1 MTDNAFAYRRSAA
14 WRQALAGLDADARFT
29 RPHRLGTA
37 NLVVDG
43 TFGGAAL
50 VALIQVTA
58 IVVGHVLAVVLA
70 HDRAV
75 RLLPHRHAVVGQLP
89 MLLLMVGYTVG
100 GLALLFAG

>member
-1 MTDNAFAYRRSAA
+1 LLFIGQSTLIQLSDP
-14 WRQALAGLDADARFT
+14 LGTGADW
-29 RPHRLGTA
+29 LGTA

-43 TFGGAAL
+43 TFRGAAL

>member
-1 MTDNAFAYRRSAA
+1 LFIGQSTLIQLSDP
-14 WRQALAGLDADARFT
+14 LGTGADW
-29 RPHRLGTA
+29 LGTA

-100 GLALLFAG
+100 GLALPFAG

>member
-1 MTDNAFAYRRSAA
+1 MTAARLQCDHGSSRRGA
-14 WRQALAGLDADARFT
+14 W
-29 RPHRLGTA
+29 LGTA

-43 TFGGAAL
+43 RSGGAAL

-75 RLLPHRHAVVGQLP
+75 RLPSST
-89 MLLLMVGYTVG
+89 GYRPC
-100 GLALLFAG
+100 

>member
-1 MTDNAFAYRRSAA
+1 MLFIGQSTLIQLSDP
-14 WRQALAGLDADARFT
+14 LGTGADW
-29 RPHRLGTA
+29 LGTA

-58 IVVGHVLAVVLA
+58 IVVGHVLAVA